1 MPLRKGIN
9 AAFNF
14 THPAPQNISRISILL
29 IAGDNTT
36 LATDALLHVE
46 METVLLAGLGFAGWN
61 ELNWLLVGTRKRGL
75 FVVQQQAAFKKRKI
89 RWMIG

>member
-1 MPLRKGIN
+1 
-9 AAFNF
+9 
-14 THPAPQNISRISILL
+14 
-29 IAGDNTT
+29 
-36 LATDALLHVE
+36 